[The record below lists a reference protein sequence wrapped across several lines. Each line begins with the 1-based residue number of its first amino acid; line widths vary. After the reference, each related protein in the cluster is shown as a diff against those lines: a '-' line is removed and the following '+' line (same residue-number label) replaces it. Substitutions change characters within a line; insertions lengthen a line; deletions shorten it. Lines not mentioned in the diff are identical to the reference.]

1 MNGYSLVHMC
11 AQYETLDILKFLV
24 EYFKQCYRQ
33 LLTQQNVDVQNGVAP
48 GNILSKEQIDQLIK
62 GSINLWVNQM
72 TPKDEGWTALHLAC
86 KVNLLDKGSNEIFKL
101 ILSLGADPYMRNKHG
116 ASLMHKAAKD
126 DNTSLI
132 TFLRDKLNFSVSE
145 KDFFE
150 NTPLH
155 YSCFENTIYSS
166 YWLIG
171 FG

>member
-1 MNGYSLVHMC
+1 
-11 AQYETLDILKFLV
+11 
-24 EYFKQCYRQ
+24 
-33 LLTQQNVDVQNGVAP
+33 
-48 GNILSKEQIDQLIK
+48 
-62 GSINLWVNQM
+62 M

-86 KVNLLDKGSNEIFKL
+86 KVNLLDKGSNDIFKFL
-101 ILSLGADPYMRNKHG
+101 ISLGADPGIRNKHG

-132 TFLRDKLNFSVSE
+132 TYLRDKLGFSVNE
-145 KDFFE
+145 KDFFD

-171 FG
+171 FGQDVN